1 MGTPQTDTA
10 GSALHTPICDRLGID
25 YPIFG
30 FSHSMEVTAAI
41 TRAGGFGVY
50 GATRDL
56 PEVISARLAA
66 IRSMVGDR
74 PFGADL
80 LLPLGIA
87 DEHDWA
93 AADAKIPK
101 AHKAFVRYLKQ
112 KYGVPHPTGK
122 SFFSSVVRSTEL
134 FEAQADA
141 VLASDVDLFASA
153 IGTPPHIIERAKKA
167 GKVTLSLV
175 GAPKHVKYAKAASV
189 DVLVAQGYDAGG
201 HTGPIG
207 TMSLVPQI
215 VDAAGE
221 TPVLA
226 AGGIAD
232 GRQVA
237 ASLALGAQGVWLGT
251 VWLTTEEHRLN
262 RHILAKLLKAGSADT
277 VLTRSHS
284 GKSCRVLRTAW
295 TEEWE
300 AEGAPK
306 PLAMP
311 YQQVLIGELLTGVM
325 EHEIEALMYEGA
337 GQGVAWCNEGST
349 VTSASWQ
356 RPGRRWRHY
365 GDKLLVVGEH
375 TSAFSSRTMGHRSTE
390 RRPD

>member
-1 MGTPQTDTA
+1 MGAHQTQGTR
-10 GSALHTPICDRLGID
+10 GALHTAICDRLGIQ

-41 TRAGGFGVY
+41 TNAGGFGVY
-50 GATRDL
+50 GATRDM
-56 PEVISARLAA
+56 PDAISARLAE

-80 LLPLGIA
+80 LLPLGMA
-87 DEHDWA
+87 DKSDWA
-93 AADAKIPK
+93 AAEAEIPE

-112 KYGVPHPTGK
+112 KYKVPDPTGK
-122 SFFSSVVRSTEL
+122 SFFSSVVRSNQL

-141 VLASDVDLFASA
+141 VLKSDVNLFASA
-153 IGTPPHIIERAKKA
+153 IGTPAHIIERAKET
-167 GKVTLSLV
+167 GKITLSLV
-175 GAPKHVKYAKAASV
+175 GAPKHVKYARAAGV
-189 DVLVAQGYDAGG
+189 DLLVAQGYDAGG

-215 VDAAGE
+215 VDEAGE
-221 TPVLA
+221 VPVLA

-237 ASLALGAQGVWLGT
+237 AALALGAQGVWLGT

-262 RHILAKLLKAGSADT
+262 RHILEKLLKAGSADP

-284 GKSCRVLRTAW
+284 GKTCRVVRTAW
-295 TEEWE
+295 SEEWD

-306 PLAMP
+306 PLKMP
-311 YQQVLIGELLTGVM
+311 YQHVLIGELLTGVM
-325 EHEIEALMYEGA
+325 EHEIEPLMYEGA
-337 GQGVAWCNEGST
+337 GQSVAWCNEVST
-349 VTSASWQ
+349 VGQ
-356 RPGRRWRHY
+356 VIER
-365 GDKLLVVGEH
+365 LVAE
-375 TSAFSSRTMGHRSTE
+375 AREALAALR
-390 RRPD
+390 

>member
-1 MGTPQTDTA
+1 MGAHQTHGTR
-10 GSALHTPICDRLGID
+10 SALHTAICDRLGIP

-41 TRAGGFGVY
+41 TNAGGFGVY
-50 GATRDL
+50 GVTRDM
-56 PEVISARLAA
+56 PDAISARLAK

-80 LLPLGIA
+80 LLPLGMA
-87 DEHDWA
+87 DKNDWA
-93 AADAKIPK
+93 AAEAKIPEG
-101 AHKAFVRYLKQ
+101 HKAFVRHLKQ
-112 KYGVPHPTGK
+112 KYKVPDPTGK
-122 SFFSSVVRSTEL
+122 SFFSSVVRSNEL

-141 VLASDVDLFASA
+141 LLKSDVNLFASA
-153 IGTPPHIIERAKKA
+153 IGTPPHIIKRAKET
-167 GKVTLSLV
+167 GKITLSLV
-175 GAPKHVKYAKAASV
+175 GAPKHVKYAKAAGV
-189 DVLVAQGYDAGG
+189 DLLVAQGYDAGG

-215 VDAAGE
+215 VDVAE
-221 TPVLA
+221 EVPVLA

-262 RHILAKLLKAGSADT
+262 RHILEKLLRAGSADT

-284 GKSCRVLRTAW
+284 GKTCRVVRTAW
-295 TEEWE
+295 SEEWD

-306 PLAMP
+306 PLEMP
-311 YQQVLIGELLTGVM
+311 YQHVLVGELLTGVM
-325 EHEIEALMYEGA
+325 EHEIEPLMYEGA
-337 GQGVAWCNEGST
+337 GQSVAWCNEVST
-349 VTSASWQ
+349 VGQ
-356 RPGRRWRHY
+356 VIER
-365 GDKLLVVGEH
+365 LVAE
-375 TSAFSSRTMGHRSTE
+375 AQEALAALR
-390 RRPD
+390 

>member
-1 MGTPQTDTA
+1 MGAHQAHDRS
-10 GSALHTPICDRLGID
+10 GALRPAICDRLGIQ

-41 TRAGGFGVY
+41 TNAGGFGVY
-50 GATRDL
+50 GATRDM
-56 PEVISARLAA
+56 PDAIATRLAQ

-80 LLPLGIA
+80 LLPLGMA
-87 DEHDWA
+87 DKGDWA
-93 AADAKIPK
+93 AAEAEIPE
-101 AHKAFVRYLKQ
+101 AHKAFVKYLKQ
-112 KYGVPHPTGK
+112 KYRVPDPTGK

-141 VLASDVDLFASA
+141 VLKSDVNLFASA
-153 IGTPPHIIERAKKA
+153 IGTPRHLIRRAKET

-175 GAPKHVKYAKAASV
+175 GAPKHVKYAKEADV
-189 DVLVAQGYDAGG
+189 DLLVAQGYDAGG

-215 VDAAGE
+215 VDAAGDV
-221 TPVLA
+221 PVLA
-226 AGGIAD
+226 AGGIAN

-262 RHILAKLLKAGSADT
+262 RKLLAKLLKAGSADT

-284 GKSCRVLRTAW
+284 GKTCRVVRTAW
-295 TEEWE
+295 SEEWD

-306 PLAMP
+306 PLKMP
-311 YQQVLIGELLTGVM
+311 YQHVLIGELLTGVM
-325 EHEIEALMYEGA
+325 EHEIEPLMYEGA
-337 GQGVAWCNEGST
+337 GQGVAWCNEVST
-349 VTSASWQ
+349 VAQ
-356 RPGRRWRHY
+356 VIERLVAEAREALG
-365 GDKLLVVGEH
+365 KLG
-375 TSAFSSRTMGHRSTE
+375 
-390 RRPD
+390 

>member
-1 MGTPQTDTA
+1 MGTR
-10 GSALHTPICDRLGID
+10 ALHTALCDRLGIR

-41 TRAGGFGVY
+41 TNAGGFGVY
-50 GATRDL
+50 GATRDS
-56 PEVISARLAA
+56 PDAISARLAA

-80 LLPLGIA
+80 LLPLGLA
-87 DEHDWA
+87 DKNDWTA
-93 AADAKIPK
+93 AEAKIPA
-101 AHKAFVRYLKQ
+101 AHKAFVQHLKE
-112 KYGVPHPTGK
+112 KYAVPDATGK
-122 SFFSSVVRSTEL
+122 SFFSSMVRSNEL

-153 IGTPPHIIERAKKA
+153 IGTPPHIIERAKA
-167 GKVTLSLV
+167 TGKTTLSLV
-175 GAPKHVKYAKAASV
+175 GAPKHVKYAKTAGV
-189 DVLVAQGYDAGG
+189 DLLVAQGYDAGG

-215 VDAAGE
+215 VDLAGE
-221 TPVLA
+221 IPVLA

-237 ASLALGAQGVWLGT
+237 ASLLLGAQGVWLGT
-251 VWLTTEEHRLN
+251 VWLATEEHRLN
-262 RHILAKLLKAGSADT
+262 RRILAKLLKAGSADT

-284 GKSCRVLRTAW
+284 GKSCRVLRSAW
-295 TEEWE
+295 TDEWE

-306 PLAMP
+306 PLPMP

-325 EHEIEALMYEGA
+325 EHEIEPLMYEGA
-337 GQGVAWCNEGST
+337 GQGVAWCNEVST
-349 VTSASWQ
+349 VAQ
-356 RPGRRWRHY
+356 VIER
-365 GDKLLVVGEH
+365 LVAEAEAALATVR
-375 TSAFSSRTMGHRSTE
+375 A
-390 RRPD
+390 